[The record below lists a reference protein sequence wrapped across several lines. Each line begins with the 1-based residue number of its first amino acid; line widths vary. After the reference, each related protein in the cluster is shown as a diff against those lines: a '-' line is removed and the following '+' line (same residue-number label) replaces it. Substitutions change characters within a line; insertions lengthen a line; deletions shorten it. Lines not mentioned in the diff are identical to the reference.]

1 MAWIG
6 QQSQPVVCMS
16 VVFSRRLSRAVCAFA
31 VALLL
36 PVLLA
41 AAPARAAGLDL
52 SAYKGKVVYLDFWA
66 SWCTPCLQSFP
77 WMNDLADNFKGRGLV
92 VVAVNLDH
100 HRGLAKAFLQQH
112 PADFHVVFDP
122 DGKLADQFH
131 VETMPTSF
139 LIGRD
144 GKVHYVHSGFYPKK
158 IGDYLAQIRTLLNKK
173 AS

>member
-1 MAWIG
+1 M
-6 QQSQPVVCMS
+6 PVIS
-16 VVFSRRLSRAVCAFA
+16 SRRWPRAVIALFA
-31 VALLL
+31 VLLL

-66 SWCTPCLQSFP
+66 SWCRPCLQSFP
-77 WMNDLADNFKGRGLV
+77 WMNDLADSYKGRGLV
-92 VVAVNLDH
+92 VVAVNVDQDT
-100 HRGLAKAFLQQH
+100 RLAEDFLQQH

-122 DGKLADQFH
+122 DGSLADQYK
-131 VETMPTSF
+131 VQAMPTSF

-144 GKVHYVHSGFYPKK
+144 GKVRYVHSGFYPKK
-158 IGDYLAQIRTLLNKK
+158 IGDYLAQIRALLNQK